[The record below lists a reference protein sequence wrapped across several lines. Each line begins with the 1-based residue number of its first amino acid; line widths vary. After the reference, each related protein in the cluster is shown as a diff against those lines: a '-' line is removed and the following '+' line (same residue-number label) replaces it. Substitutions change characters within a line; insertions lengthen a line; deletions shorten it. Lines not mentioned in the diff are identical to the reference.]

1 MPTLQEKIGEDI
13 KDAMRKKE
21 EVRLGTLRML
31 KSELQYEMTKT
42 GASTLEDDLVMTLI
56 RRAIKKRQEAKDQF
70 EKGGRP
76 EMAEKEA
83 AEMSVLETYLPAGI
97 SEEVVRAKAQE
108 IIAEVKPAGPQDFG
122 KVMGKVM
129 AAFKGQ
135 NIDGNTVNRIVR
147 SLLGN

>member
-83 AEMSVLETYLPAGI
+83 AEMSVLET
-97 SEEVVRAKAQE
+97 
-108 IIAEVKPAGPQDFG
+108 
-122 KVMGKVM
+122 
-129 AAFKGQ
+129 
-135 NIDGNTVNRIVR
+135 
-147 SLLGN
+147 

>member
-31 KSELQYEMTKT
+31 KSDLQYELTKT
-42 GASTLEDDLVMTLI
+42 GASTLDDEAVMTLI
-56 RRAIKKRQEAKDQF
+56 RRAIKKRQDSREQF

-83 AEMSVLETYLPAGI
+83 AEMAVLETYLPASV
-97 SEEVVRAKAQE
+97 SEDTIRAKAEE
-108 IIAEVKPAGPQDFG
+108 IIAKVKPAGPQDFG
-122 KVMGKVM
+122 KVMGQVM

-135 NIDGNTVNRIVR
+135 NVDGNIVNRTVR